1 MAGNDSK
8 DNLPPATNGGNDLH
22 PTSSVQLGDVKDI
35 SAKATEHDDPALNF
49 MDHERVEYTP
59 EEGRTVLRR
68 IDWNILPM
76 LMWVYCIQFADKT
89 SLNYASVMG
98 IREDINLDPTT
109 QQYSWASSIF
119 YAGYIAWE

>member
-1 MAGNDSK
+1 MASKDSK
-8 DNLPPATNGGNDLH
+8 DMPQDATNGEHSLH
-22 PTSSVQLGDVKDI
+22 PTSSVQLGDVKDV
-35 SAKATEHDDPALNF
+35 SAKATEQEPALAF

-59 EEGRTVLRR
+59 EEGQAVLRR
-68 IDWNILPM
+68 IDWHILPM

>member
-1 MAGNDSK
+1 MASKDSK
-8 DNLPPATNGGNDLH
+8 DMPQTPTNGENTLH
-22 PTSSVQLGDVKDI
+22 PTASVQLGDVKDV
-35 SAKATEHDDPALNF
+35 SAKATEHEPALAF

-59 EEGRTVLRR
+59 EEGQAVLRR
-68 IDWNILPM
+68 IDWHILPM